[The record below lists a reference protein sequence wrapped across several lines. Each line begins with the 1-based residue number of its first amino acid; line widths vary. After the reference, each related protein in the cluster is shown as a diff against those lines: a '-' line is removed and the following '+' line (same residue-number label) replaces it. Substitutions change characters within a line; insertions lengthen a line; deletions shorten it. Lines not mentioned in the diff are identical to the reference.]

1 MIKKESKTERWKFK
15 KITNIEQLDTTD
27 MLDLEKD
34 KSVVHKSTQT
44 GEGLKILTP
53 YQMLNRLPISLVQL
67 KAGNN
72 SKKLKKFNKTPIVFS
87 VPFKKTYKTNL

>member
-1 MIKKESKTERWKFK
+1 
-15 KITNIEQLDTTD
+15 

-72 SKKLKKFNKTPIVFS
+72 SKKT
-87 VPFKKTYKTNL
+87 